1 MSLSDEDERVRLSR
15 ASQRTRKSQKLSS
28 QKSRMSQKA
37 SQRVSPIE
45 ADDDVDMEEGTSTQ
59 PTQVAS
65 QVSQGNRALK
75 VRHLARHLLH
85 ASTNEKDGALKD
97 ALVQKMHFLSRRE
110 YFHVLREA
118 SGVLER
124 SFGCK
129 VIHRNSQSHVVRMEH
144 IEGDHP
150 EDTMAQAKR
159 GLLSAILMFIFVSKS
174 KKSNVDC
181 VTESVLQ
188 NFLSGLGVCYDTP
201 DPVFG
206 DIRKL
211 ISPSHTAEF
220 VHEGYISFAKSSD
233 HFETQTFTYDWGP
246 RALLICEPKDILRS
260 FCIIVKDDDID
271 MWIDQQETVKF
282 VEEEKKQSVIKSEQY
297 MQGEK

>member
-1 MSLSDEDERVRLSR
+1 
-15 ASQRTRKSQKLSS
+15 
-28 QKSRMSQKA
+28 MSQKA

-59 PTQVAS
+59 PT

-97 ALVQKMHFLSRRE
+97 ALAQKMHFLSRGE

-129 VIHRNSQSHVVRMEH
+129 VIHRNNQSHIVRTQR

-174 KKSNVDC
+174 KKSN
-181 VTESVLQ
+181 
-188 NFLSGLGVCYDTP
+188 SGLGVCYDTP

-220 VHEGYISFAKSSD
+220 IHEGYISFAKSSD
-233 HFETQTFTYDWGP
+233 RFETQTFTYDWGP
-246 RALLICEPKDILRS
+246 RALLICEPKDILKS
-260 FCIIVKDDDID
+260 FCTIVKDDDID
-271 MWIDQQETVKF
+271 MWTDQQETVNF
-282 VEEEKKQSVIKSEQY
+282 VEEEKKESVTKSEQY

>member
-1 MSLSDEDERVRLSR
+1 MSSSDEDDRVRPSR
-15 ASQRTRKSQKLSS
+15 GSQRTRKSQKQST
-28 QKSRMSQKA
+28 QKSGISQRA

-45 ADDDVDMEEGTSTQ
+45 ANDDMDVEEGTSTQ
-59 PTQVAS
+59 PI
-65 QVSQGNRALK
+65 QVSQSSRALK

-97 ALVQKMHFLSRRE
+97 ALAQKMHFLSRRE

-129 VIHRNSQSHVVRMEH
+129 VIHRNNQSHIVRTQR
-144 IEGDHP
+144 IEGDYP

-181 VTESVLQ
+181 VTEAVLQ
-188 NFLSGLGVCYDTP
+188 NFLNGLGVSYDTP

-220 VHEGYISFAKSSD
+220 IHEGYISFAKSSD
-233 HFETQTFTYDWGP
+233 RFETQTFTYDWGP
-246 RALLICEPKDILRS
+246 RALLICEPKDILKS
-260 FCIIVKDDDID
+260 FCTIVKDDDVD
-271 MWIDQQETVKF
+271 MWTDQQETVKL
-282 VEEEKKQSVIKSEQY
+282 VEEEKRQSIIKSEQY